1 MDVIFLIDMLST
13 INNIIRKLNIKVLAA
28 LMLSLFV
35 LICLPAYANVEG
47 RWIHYPSADMYS
59 YTGSSYGYNHSL
71 KIMDGERYCYFWVT
85 SLPHLYKSKYN
96 SGTEAMIYRVDKSL
110 PEGEQVMEW
119 LYDVLP
125 VSGRLVSRA
134 DYCPAGGYLAM
145 VYQDGVIDILR
156 EDSGEV
162 MTCTAIRDFIYPA
175 DKSVNN
181 ITPDLSGRH
190 LYVATAFGYMVIDTQ
205 TGRLS
210 EFKRLNTNIDYA
222 CQVGGRIVVVSDG
235 LAYAF
240 PQDDVPSDLSSIEPI
255 KVISGFASDKYLNA
269 DGSLYSPNSI
279 VPLSDDTFL
288 YLTHAKGKETT
299 GPYVNVATFDGDNV
313 MIVNVSEDLLDYNK
327 YGYGSAGRYDNL
339 NEGILT
345 SSARGYIV
353 NTNARIVEISRGG
366 DIDRES
372 KDPASDFMSRYV
384 VKRDKR
390 NFGKLPVG
398 TEENSLALGSYDGE
412 HYRMYYPLQGYRE
425 RSVSGV
431 GAGTVW
437 SAAGEAI
444 MPNASNAFR
453 ASYIVYDPTYGMLLR
468 NNSFDTFYDLNA
480 NHADALCGYRDGVWR
495 YYGLAGTNYSRRQ
508 INPVPRGIG
517 VDPLDS
523 KYIWSGSTE
532 FGLTRINL
540 EDPTD
545 ILRMTRSNMSGVGTA
560 GCYAVHNS
568 SKGWANLS
576 CFSVP
581 VFDEHGT
588 MWTLFCDW
596 DNTGIGGVY
605 SLWYLTSDERK
616 ASENA
621 SRDASVFIM
630 PHRIEIPIDGI
641 TTRSRIWPMS
651 HERNKNLLGITAG
664 HYFYSA
670 ILDHNGTL
678 DDTTDDKVVY
688 LNHIYNSLDNELS
701 LLRGVYMFEDP
712 YDGALLI
719 SYGDGLLVTT
729 REQLFDVDVKRGEIL
744 EVESDLS
751 GMLGHPIAQ
760 CEVSGIVV
768 DGLGRKWIATMGDG
782 LFCISEDRKTL
793 LAHIVSE
800 DGGLPSNVCVSLA
813 YNPETRSL
821 WIGTDK
827 GIVEYVPAGASLPSN
842 VRREVHV
849 VPAVIEPDYRG
860 YVIIEGL
867 VDAEQ
872 YELRSSDGDSVIR
885 CRARSGK
892 VSLHSSEL
900 LPGEYGVYEGDN
912 RVATIFRH

>member
-1 MDVIFLIDMLST
+1 MNT
-13 INNIIRKLNIKVLAA
+13 RVLAA
-28 LMLSLFV
+28 LMLSAV
-35 LICLPAYANVEG
+35 MLIRLPAYANVEG
-47 RWIHYPSADMYS
+47 RWVHHPSADMYS
-59 YTGSSYGYNHSL
+59 YTGSSNGYNHSL
-71 KIMDGERYCYFWVT
+71 KIMDGERYSYFWVT
-85 SLPHLYKSKYN
+85 SLPHIYNSKHN
-96 SGTEAMIYRVDKSL
+96 SGTEAMIYRVDKSR
-110 PEGEQVMEW
+110 PEGERVMEW

-134 DYCPAGGYLAM
+134 EYSPAGRYLAM
-145 VYQDGVIDILR
+145 VYQDGVIDIVR
-156 EDSGEV
+156 EDSGDV
-162 MTCTAIRDFIYPA
+162 VTCTAIRDYIYPA

-181 ITPDLSGRH
+181 ITPDLTGRR
-190 LYVATAFGYMVIDTQ
+190 LYVATAFGYLVIDAV
-205 TGRLS
+205 TGRLL
-210 EFKRLNTNIDYA
+210 ELKRLNANIDYA
-222 CQVGGRIVVVSDG
+222 CQVGARIVVVSG
-235 LAYAF
+235 ASAYAF
-240 PQDDVPSDLSSIEPI
+240 PQDEVPSSLSSVEPV
-255 KVISGFASDKYLNA
+255 KGISGSSGDKYLNA
-269 DGSLYSPNSI
+269 DGSLYSPDSL
-279 VPLSDDTFL
+279 VPLSEDSFL
-288 YLTHAKGKETT
+288 YLTHARDKETT
-299 GPYVNVATFDGDNV
+299 GPYINVATFDGDKV

-327 YGYGSAGRYDNL
+327 YGYGTSGRYDHL

-353 NTNARIVEISRGG
+353 NTNARVVEIIKGG
-366 DIDRES
+366 DIDKDSE
-372 KDPASDFMSRYV
+372 DPASDFMSRYV

-390 NFGKLPVG
+390 GFGKLPVG
-398 TEENSLALGSYDGE
+398 TEETSLALGSYDGE
-412 HYRMYYPLQGYRE
+412 HYWMYYPLQGYRQ
-425 RSVSGV
+425 RSVTGTGGV
-431 GAGTVW
+431 TVW
-437 SAAGEAI
+437 SDAGEAV
-444 MPNASNAFR
+444 MPDACNAFR
-453 ASYIVYDPTYGMLLR
+453 ASYIVYDPTYGMLFR

-495 YYGLAGTNYSRRQ
+495 YYGLPRTNYSRRQ

-517 VDPLDS
+517 VDPSDS

-532 FGLTRINL
+532 YGLTRINL

-560 GCYAVHNS
+560 GCYAVHTS

-576 CFSVP
+576 CFSTP
-581 VFDEHGT
+581 VFDDRGT
-588 MWTLFCDW
+588 MWSLFCDW

-605 SLWYLTSDERK
+605 SLWYLTADERK

-630 PHRIEIPIDGI
+630 PRRIEIPIDGI

-651 HERNKNLLGITAG
+651 HERNRNLLGITAG
-664 HYFYSA
+664 HYFDSA
-670 ILDHNGTL
+670 ILDHKGTL
-678 DDTTDDKVVY
+678 DDTSDDKVVY

-719 SYGDGLLVTT
+719 SYGDGLLVTS
-729 REQLFDVDVKRGEIL
+729 REQLFDVDVKRGEML
-744 EVESDLS
+744 EVEHDLS
-751 GMLGHPIAQ
+751 GMLGHPVAQ
-760 CEVSGIVV
+760 CEVSGIIV
-768 DGLGRKWIATMGDG
+768 DDLGRKWIATMGDG

-800 DGGLPSNVCVSLA
+800 DGGLPSNVCVGLA

-827 GIVEYVPAGASLPSN
+827 GVVEYVPAGGGYSSDIH
-842 VRREVHV
+842 REVRV
-849 VPAVIEPDYRG
+849 VPAVIDPDYRG

-867 VDAEQ
+867 IDAEQ
-872 YELRSSDGDSVIR
+872 YELRGASGDAVIR